1 MPTSA
6 DATAHASVRQSL
18 RVCWLADWRLGC
30 TWCPSDAL
38 LSAVGIRFIGP
49 FQLVFDHHGKR
60 GSSTPSDAAAGDSAV
75 PLVASSRYFYDPPEV
90 TAIAAFPDATARH
103 WGYFR
108 DVPSD
113 APIAVV
119 ESDDRRGTPG
129 GGVPQ
134 PPAAMHRGSN

>member
-1 MPTSA
+1 M
-6 DATAHASVRQSL
+6 
-18 RVCWLADWRLGC
+18 
-30 TWCPSDAL
+30 
-38 LSAVGIRFIGP
+38 
-49 FQLVFDHHGKR
+49 
-60 GSSTPSDAAAGDSAV
+60 

-129 GGVPQ
+129 GGYHSRLLPCIAGQTDGHLARFCGERV
-134 PPAAMHRGSN
+134 